1 MVKKEIRKHVLIPKH
16 KKLSDKEKKVLLD
29 TYNITVNELPVIS
42 KSDPA
47 LVDMDIEIGDVL
59 KIERDSPTA
68 GRVVFYR
75 GVSGE

>member
-1 MVKKEIRKHVLIPKH
+1 MVKKEIRKHSLIPKH
-16 KKLSDKEKKVLLD
+16 KKLSDKEKKALLD
-29 TYNITVNELPVIS
+29 SYNITVNELPVIS

-47 LVDMDIEIGDVL
+47 LVDMDLEIGDVL

-68 GRVVFYR
+68 GKTIFYR